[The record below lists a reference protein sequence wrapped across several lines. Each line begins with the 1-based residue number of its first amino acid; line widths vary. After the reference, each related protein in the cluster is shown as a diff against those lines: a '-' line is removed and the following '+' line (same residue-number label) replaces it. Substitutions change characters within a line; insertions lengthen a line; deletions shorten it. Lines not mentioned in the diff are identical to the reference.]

1 MDTIKLRI
9 ELDGRALSLEL
20 PEDAGLEEMV
30 TSFATIM
37 TWLTYPPAVTENGMA
52 NYLEERGWQ
61 VGRGCDSD
69 EDDEEGG
76 DE

>member
-1 MDTIKLRI
+1 MRI
-9 ELDGRALSLEL
+9 ESDGRVLSLEL
-20 PEDAGLEEMV
+20 PWDAGTDEMM
-30 TSFATIM
+30 TSFVTMM
-37 TWLTYPPAVTENGMA
+37 TWLTFPQAVTENGMA

>member
-1 MDTIKLRI
+1 MRI

-61 VGRGCDSD
+61 LDRRRGSDED

>member
-9 ELDGRALSLEL
+9 EIEGRALSLEL

-30 TSFATIM
+30 TSFVTIM

-61 VGRGCDSD
+61 VDRSCDSD
-69 EDDEEGG
+69 DDDDEGG

>member
-1 MDTIKLRI
+1 MRI
-9 ELDGRALSLEL
+9 EFDDRSLSLEL

-37 TWLTYPPAVTENGMA
+37 TWLTYPQAVIENGMA

-61 VGRGCDSD
+61 LDRRRDSD
-69 EDDEEGG
+69 DEDDDEEGR
-76 DE
+76 